1 MTSSPPSQNGSAPAG
16 AASTASRGKAKIR
29 NTDTNET
36 VEFQFNPTEYSFQKQ
51 VGWKEADTGG
61 ANVPKSTFTGGKPIT
76 LTLKLFFDTQDT
88 GEDVR
93 KKYTDKLWKLALVT
107 PGKKD
112 PKTRKG
118 RPPVV
123 EFQWG
128 KIWTFKAVVTQIS
141 SSFTMF
147 GISGVPV
154 RATCDIQLKQV
165 EDPSS
170 YPFQNPTSGGV
181 AGHRTHVVE
190 QGERLDLIAAN
201 EYGDAQQWRHIAHAN
216 GLNDPLRLRPGTILS
231 LPPLAGV

>member
-1 MTSSPPSQNGSAPAG
+1 MAGSSLA
-16 AASTASRGKAKIR
+16 KAKIR
-29 NTDTNET
+29 NTDTDEK

-51 VGWKEADTGG
+51 VGWKESDTGG

-76 LTLKLFFDTQDT
+76 LTLKLFFDTRDS

-93 KKYTDKLWKLALVT
+93 KKYTDKLWKLSLVT
-107 PGKKD
+107 PGKQD
-112 PKTRKG
+112 PKTKKG

-128 KIWTFKAVVTQIS
+128 EVWTFKAVVTSIAS
-141 SSFTMF
+141 NFTLF
-147 GISGVPV
+147 DVHGTPV

-190 QGERLDLIAAN
+190 QGERLDVIAAR
-201 EYGDAQQWRHIAHAN
+201 EFGEALHWRHIAEAN
-216 GLNDPLRLRPGTILS
+216 GLDDPLRIRPGTSLT
-231 LPPLAGV
+231 LPPLPGR